1 MYIPKRFSLREFL
14 RSEVAERA
22 GWVDVPTFDVVYN
35 LSELC
40 RRVLDPIA
48 WRYGKAVVVNSGWRS
63 ERLNNAVGGVR
74 NSQHRSGQAA
84 DIRPLLA
91 DEIKTLWMV
100 VQQLIEEEKIEPDQ
114 VIYYRRR
121 RFIHI
126 SWSNFPRKEVLIKE

>member
-1 MYIPKRFSLREFL
+1 MYIPIRFSLREFV

-40 RRVLDPIA
+40 RRILDPIA
-48 WRYGKAVVVNSGWRS
+48 CRYGKAVVVTSGWRS
-63 ERLNNAVGGVR
+63 ERLNKAVGGVSY
-74 NSQHRSGQAA
+74 SQHRTGNAA

-91 DEIKTLWMV
+91 DDFKVLCDIIQEMIDDGA
-100 VQQLIEEEKIEPDQ
+100 IEPDQ

-121 RFIHI
+121 SFIHI
-126 SWSNFPRKEVLIKE
+126 SWSDFPRKQLFFKE

>member
-40 RRVLDPIA
+40 RRILDPLA
-48 WRYGKAVVVNSGWRS
+48 CRYGKAVVVTSGWRS
-63 ERLNNAVGGVR
+63 DRLNKAVGGVDS
-74 NSQHRSGQAA
+74 SQHKTGCAA
-84 DIRPLLA
+84 DIRPLLSG
-91 DEIKTLWMV
+91 DIKLLWDIIQGMIDSG
-100 VQQLIEEEKIEPDQ
+100 LIEPDQ

-126 SWSNFPRKEVLIKE
+126 SWDDLPRKQIMVKE